1 MGGLFIKYV
10 VRFIV
15 VAFIG
20 YLVGAVLNIALSHGF
35 WDVFWPNLREWK
47 VFDFFS
53 RAGELDG
60 WARFGLMLPV
70 LAGGFAAIR
79 GIGWGIILGA
89 LGAAV
94 VVGIIAFVVGFFVVI
109 GAGGILAIL
118 LFFGLLAGP
127 GYIVIWFF
135 E

>member
-1 MGGLFIKYV
+1 MKYV

-15 VAFIG
+15 GAFIG

-35 WDVFWPNLREWK
+35 WDVFWPDLREWT

-70 LAGGFAAIR
+70 LAGGFAAIP
-79 GIGWGIILGA
+79 GIGWGFLGS
-89 LGAAV
+89 LGAAIA
-94 VVGIIAFVVGFFVVI
+94 VGILAFVIGFFVVI

-127 GYIVIWFF
+127 VGGVIVLIF